1 MKKVTKNKIN
11 MSNLILK
18 DENKKKNKR
27 KTHLNWVNS
36 QTL

>member
-18 DENKKKNKR
+18 DENKKKTREK
-27 KTHLNWVNS
+27 LN
-36 QTL
+36 